1 MKKSLVKAV
10 SFLMAIMMMSALFC
24 MSAFAANGGTMN
36 VSGENRFTEEWEYC
50 LTFSYNGVQ
59 AWTMYYGYDTDW
71 TNEDYTWTI
80 SQTGEST
87 AYVYRNGYDT
97 DEKCA
102 GSTAEAGKYSK
113 IEVTHRT
120 ADVDYSCLFSD
131 LPATGVVIEINPSSI
146 KG

>member
-1 MKKSLVKAV
+1 
-10 SFLMAIMMMSALFC
+10 MMMSALFC

-50 LTFSYNGVQ
+50 LAYSYNGVQ

-71 TNEDYTWTI
+71 INEDYTWTI

-97 DEKCA
+97 DKKCT
-102 GSTAEAGKYSK
+102 GPTGKAGKYSK

-120 ADVDYSCLFSD
+120 ADVDDSCSFSD